1 MELRCRYGRVYP
13 KGGEILQAY
22 SDHPRIRAKLRAL
35 PCAMSERGDVETVIT
50 FHVDDVKQMFSVL
63 KPYGVDR
70 SRTPSGRDSKRWAV
84 ATDSK
89 GVNVRRR
96 KRL

>member
-63 KPYGVDR
+63 KPY
-70 SRTPSGRDSKRWAV
+70 
-84 ATDSK
+84 
-89 GVNVRRR
+89 RRR
-96 KRL
+96 QVSDAERTRLQKMGSRHRFKRSKCAA